1 MAKILKTLSRLLID
15 KNFDK
20 KSGFNK
26 NDFIFGFIGRFT
38 SQKNCLFV
46 IDIINKQIKFYQ
58 RNSIELVM
66 VSDGELKENSL
77 NPKSF
82 HCTH

>member
-38 SQKNCLFV
+38 SQKIVYL
-46 IDIINKQIKFYQ
+46 
-58 RNSIELVM
+58 
-66 VSDGELKENSL
+66 
-77 NPKSF
+77 
-82 HCTH
+82 